1 MRLAINLL
9 IPVMVV
15 SLVVGIVAYDC
26 LQRHRQDTWLAVQQ
40 DLVRLRGQAA
50 YHGAMRRMAVTK
62 AGFPRAIRR
71 QWFGGESLPVNHLIP
86 DRHCWL
92 DVAPSGDMF
101 DHPPDPIAFRS
112 TQGGFW
118 YNPNIGVVRARVPWQ
133 HSVEQALR
141 MYNKLNGTNLTHL
154 PVANPKRQPR
164 SSKLFVPVRTEDSLA
179 SASR

>member
-15 SLVVGIVAYDC
+15 ALVAGIVAYDC
-26 LQRHRQDTWLAVQQ
+26 LQRHRQDTRLSVQQ
-40 DLVRLRGQAA
+40 DMVRLRGQAA
-50 YHGAMRRMAVTK
+50 YHGAMRRTAVTK
-62 AGFPRAIRR
+62 AGFPRAIRS
-71 QWFGGESLPVNHLIP
+71 QWFGGESLPVNRLMP
-86 DRHCWL
+86 GRHCWL

-133 HSVEQALR
+133 HSVEEALQI
-141 MYNKLNGTNLTHL
+141 YNKLNRTNLTHL
-154 PVANPKRQPR
+154 PGTDCKRQPR
-164 SSKLFVPVRTEDSLA
+164 PSKLFVPVGPEDGLA

>member
-1 MRLAINLL
+1 MRLAINVL

-15 SLVVGIVAYDC
+15 SLVAGIVAYDC
-26 LQRHRQDTWLAVQQ
+26 LQRDRQDTRLTVQQ

-50 YHGAMRRMAVTK
+50 YHGAMRRTAVTR

-71 QWFGGESLPVNHLIP
+71 EWFGGESLPVNRLIP
-86 DRHCWL
+86 GRHCWL
-92 DVAPSGDMF
+92 DVAPSGDMV

-141 MYNKLNGTNLTHL
+141 TYNTLNHTNLTHL
-154 PVANPKRQPR
+154 PVANPDRRPR
-164 SSKLFVPVRTEDSLA
+164 PSKLFVPIGIEDSLA
-179 SASR
+179 SASK